1 MTVVRKLAGPWQ
13 PFAVGTA
20 LLLGSSAAQGQSAER
35 CDFVFENTPATRV
48 SAVRLPSGAFHTF
61 IGAGVVAHCAG
72 QDNQLVADSAE
83 FYEDRGVLFLI
94 GNVRYRE
101 PRAQVTSNFMTYYQ
115 GEERL
120 NAEGNVVASFT
131 NGSVM
136 RGPVADYYRVSAARP
151 VEYMVAT
158 GRPQLSLVER
168 DTAGTAAQPVIV
180 NANRIRMDGD
190 SLVYA
195 SGRVEML
202 RTDVTGHGDSAF
214 MDGGR
219 EFMRL
224 MRTPRVTGRGE
235 RPFTLEGEVI
245 DMFAR
250 ARRLERVVA
259 SPGGHAT
266 SDDLEIFADTIDL
279 RVIEDQLSRAFAFGP
294 SRARAVSTERDV
306 IADSLDVQMPNQQ
319 LQEVRAVG
327 SAFATSLPDTARV
340 ISPERDWL
348 QGDTIVVQFE
358 TEGVADG
365 RTQARQLTATL
376 NARSFHQMQG
386 QNAAR
391 DQPTVN
397 YVRGESILVLMQG
410 GEISTVVVE
419 GDASGVYLEHAPE
432 TTSAPDQPAASPPAA
447 PPPAGPAAPPP
458 AAAPPAAA
466 PPAAAVPFHPPLQR

>member
-1 MTVVRKLAGPWQ
+1 MRALLRY
-13 PFAVGTA
+13 PFAGGVV
-20 LLLGSSAAQGQSAER
+20 LLLSSTAAQGQSAER

-61 IGAGVVAHCAG
+61 IGAGVVARCAG

-101 PRAQVTSNFMTYYQ
+101 PRARVTSNFMTYYQ

-120 NAEGNVVASFT
+120 NAEGNVVATFT

-136 RGPVADYYRVSAARP
+136 RGPVADYYRVSSVRS

-158 GRPQLSLVER
+158 GRPQLTLVER
-168 DTAGTAAQPVIV
+168 DTTGTPSQPVIV
-180 NANRIRMDGD
+180 NANRIRLDGD

-202 RTDVTGHGDSAF
+202 RSDVTGHGDSAF
-214 MDGGR
+214 MDAGR
-219 EFMRL
+219 EYMRL

-235 RPFTLEGEVI
+235 RPFTLEGQVI

-250 ARRLERVVA
+250 DRKLERVVA
-259 SPGGHAT
+259 SPAGHAT

-279 RVIEDQLSRAFAFGP
+279 RVIEDRLSRAFAFGP

-306 IADSLDVQMPNQQ
+306 VADSLDVQMPNQQ
-319 LQEVRAVG
+319 LREVRAIG

-340 ISPERDWL
+340 ISSERDWL
-348 QGDTIVVQFE
+348 QGDTIVVEFE
-358 TEGVADG
+358 TEGVAEG

-386 QNAAR
+386 QNSAR

-397 YVRGESILVLMQG
+397 YVRGESIVVTMEE
-410 GEISTVVVE
+410 GEISVVVVE
-419 GDASGVYLEHAPE
+419 GEASGVYLEHSSA
-432 TTSAPDQPAASPPAA
+432 TTPVAEQPASPP
-447 PPPAGPAAPPP
+447 PRPT
-458 AAAPPAAA
+458 
-466 PPAAAVPFHPPLQR
+466 VPVRPPLR

>member
-1 MTVVRKLAGPWQ
+1 MRALLRC
-13 PFAVGTA
+13 PFAVGVM
-20 LLLGSSAAQGQSAER
+20 LLLSSTPAHGQSAER
-35 CDFVFENTPATRV
+35 CDFVFDNTPATRV

-61 IGAGVVAHCAG
+61 IGAGVVARCAG

-83 FYEDRGVLFLI
+83 FYEDRGTLFLI

-120 NAEGNVVASFT
+120 NAEGNVVATFT

-136 RGPVADYYRVSAARP
+136 RGPVADYYRVSPVRS

-158 GRPQLSLVER
+158 GRPQLTLVER
-168 DTAGTAAQPVIV
+168 DTTGTPSQPVIV

-202 RTDVTGHGDSAF
+202 RSDVTGYGDSAF
-214 MDGGR
+214 MDAGR
-219 EFMRL
+219 EYMRL

-250 ARRLERVVA
+250 DRKLDRVVA
-259 SPGGHAT
+259 SPAGHAT

-279 RVIEDQLSRAFAFGP
+279 RVIEDRLSRAFAFGP

-306 IADSLDVQMPNQQ
+306 VADSLDVQMPNQQ
-319 LQEVRAVG
+319 LQEVRAIG

-348 QGDTIVVQFE
+348 QGDTIVVEFE
-358 TEGVADG
+358 TEGVAEG
-365 RTQARQLTATL
+365 RTQARRLTATL

-397 YVRGESILVLMQG
+397 YVRGESIVVVMEE
-410 GEISTVVVE
+410 GEISVVVVE
-419 GDASGVYLEHAPE
+419 GEASGVYLEHSSA
-432 TTSAPDQPAASPPAA
+432 TTPVAEPDSPP
-447 PPPAGPAAPPP
+447 PRPT
-458 AAAPPAAA
+458 
-466 PPAAAVPFHPPLQR
+466 VPVRPPLPR